1 MRGGETTPPGG
12 AVLLHELVTRAARR
26 SPEALAVHAPDG
38 ELSYR
43 RLDEAAGLYADA
55 LAARGVAPGDRV
67 VLWAGKSLQLVAA
80 MQGCLRLGAVYVP
93 VTESNPPSR
102 LALICDGCTPALV
115 LADADGAR
123 RAADA
128 GFGAAPVVTFE
139 ALLADAP
146 ASGAGATVAL
156 TPDDPAYILYTS
168 GSTGE
173 PKGVCLS
180 HRNALAF
187 VGWAGELLRI
197 GPHDRLSNH
206 APFNFDLSVFDL
218 YAAFHAGASV
228 HLISQQMAYAPEQ
241 LVRFLREQELTAW
254 YSVPSALTLMVAK
267 GGLLDEETPPG
278 LRVCLVAGEPFPLP
292 LAQQL
297 RRHWPGVRIFNWYGP
312 TETNVC
318 TSYEVTGADLE
329 RTTPLPIGTMAS
341 GDEREL
347 APLERDGDGPEEAYE
362 LRVTGP
368 SVMLGYWG
376 RPAQTGAYATGDLVR
391 LDPEGNLEY
400 LGRRDQMVK
409 IRGQRV
415 ELGEIEAVI
424 GSHPD
429 IEDVAAVVVGTGLD
443 AALHAVAVAVPGRTP
458 TLLGLKMWSA
468 ERLPSYMVLDV
479 LHLVDELPRTPNGKK
494 DRRRIADGISPGRAG

>member
-1 MRGGETTPPGG
+1 MRGGGQTPPGG
-12 AVLLHELVTRAARR
+12 PVLLHDLVARAARR
-26 SPEALAVHAPDG
+26 SPEAPAVRAPEG

-43 RLDEAAGLYADA
+43 GLDEAAGRYAGA

-67 VLWAGKSLQLVAA
+67 VLWAGKSLELVAA

-93 VTESNPPSR
+93 VTEANPPSR
-102 LALICDGCTPALV
+102 LARICHGCTPALV
-115 LADADGAR
+115 LTDAEGAG
-123 RAADA
+123 RAAGA
-128 GFGAAPVVTFE
+128 GFAAAPVVTFE

-146 ASGAGATVAL
+146 APGAGAPAPL

-187 VGWAGELLRI
+187 VVWAADMLRI

-228 HLISQQMAYAPEQ
+228 HLIPQQLAYAPEQ
-241 LVRFLREQELTAW
+241 LVRLLMEQELTVW
-254 YSVPSALTLMVAK
+254 YSVPSALTLMAAK
-267 GGLLDEETPPG
+267 GGLLEEQAPPG

-292 LAQQL
+292 LAQRL
-297 RRHWPGVRIFNWYGP
+297 RRHWPDVRIFNWYGP

-329 RTTPLPIGTMAS
+329 RTTPLPIGTAAS
-341 GDEREL
+341 GDELEL
-347 APLERDGDGPEEAYE
+347 APLERDGGGPEGAYE

-376 RPAQTGAYATGDLVR
+376 GPAQSGAYATGDLVR

-429 IEDVAAVVVGTGLD
+429 VGDVAAVVVGTGLE

-458 TLLGLKMWSA
+458 TLLGLKLWSA
-468 ERLPSYMVLDV
+468 ERLPSSMVLDV
-479 LHLVDELPRTPNGKK
+479 LHLVDELPRTPNGKMDK
-494 DRRRIADGISPGRAG
+494 RRIAGGISSGWDG